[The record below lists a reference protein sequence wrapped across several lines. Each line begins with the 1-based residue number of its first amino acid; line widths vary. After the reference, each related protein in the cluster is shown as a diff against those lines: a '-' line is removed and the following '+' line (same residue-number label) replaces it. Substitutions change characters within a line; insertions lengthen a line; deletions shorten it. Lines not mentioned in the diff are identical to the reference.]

1 MHKLLYALTAAL
13 LASASVTSAADDTLP
28 RKAALGIAMNP
39 PVAERQDAVVG
50 NVLPGLTADRIGLR
64 TGDIIVAAGGKPVR
78 TSADVVAYA
87 GALKSGDRVEIE
99 IRRSGKT
106 LKLRG
111 NASGRPLETYA
122 NADVRYGA
130 VSFRDGKL
138 REILVTPRGVDKPPV
153 LFLIQGFTCAT
164 MESPDPAGAYRR
176 LGEELIARGIAY
188 YRVEKPAVGDSVG
201 SVKCSEIG
209 YEPELD
215 AFRTAY
221 RHLIERHG
229 FEADRVFMLGHS
241 LGGLQAPMLAAEL
254 PPRGVAA
261 YGTVLRNWADY
272 HHDIDVYQNYLFTG
286 ADPASEAERAEGNR
300 EILRQFYFERLSP
313 AQIVQRNPDAAGRMR
328 DLFNWDGGDRMFGR
342 HYRFAQDLAHQPL
355 IKAWRNAKTNVLAL
369 YGESDIVALFD
380 SDHEM
385 IADIADF
392 HRPGTGKY
400 VQIAGTDHGMGRIGD
415 RKELRKKTMAAGSPP
430 DGPFNPRVAEVLAD
444 WIEESMSRPPVRTT
458 PDRAP
463 AQQGS

>member
-153 LFLIQGFTCAT
+153 LFLIRAL
-164 MESPDPAGAYRR
+164 PARPWNRPIPQVPTAGW
-176 LGEELIARGIAY
+176 AR
-188 YRVEKPAVGDSVG
+188 S
-201 SVKCSEIG
+201 
-209 YEPELD
+209 
-215 AFRTAY
+215 
-221 RHLIERHG
+221 
-229 FEADRVFMLGHS
+229 
-241 LGGLQAPMLAAEL
+241 
-254 PPRGVAA
+254 
-261 YGTVLRNWADY
+261 
-272 HHDIDVYQNYLFTG
+272 
-286 ADPASEAERAEGNR
+286 
-300 EILRQFYFERLSP
+300 
-313 AQIVQRNPDAAGRMR
+313 
-328 DLFNWDGGDRMFGR
+328 
-342 HYRFAQDLAHQPL
+342 
-355 IKAWRNAKTNVLAL
+355 
-369 YGESDIVALFD
+369 
-380 SDHEM
+380 
-385 IADIADF
+385 
-392 HRPGTGKY
+392 
-400 VQIAGTDHGMGRIGD
+400 
-415 RKELRKKTMAAGSPP
+415 
-430 DGPFNPRVAEVLAD
+430 
-444 WIEESMSRPPVRTT
+444 
-458 PDRAP
+458 
-463 AQQGS
+463 